1 LPFIDRGGVAIHYE
15 ATGSGD
21 TVLFTHGFGATSAMF
36 EGNLPAI
43 TERRRSVTWDL
54 RGHGASAYPYDPA
67 EYSVPLSVSDMVAV
81 LDEVGAERAVLAGHS
96 LGGFLSLALYAAHP
110 ERVRALVLIDTGPG
124 YRQDEGRE
132 TWNRMAEKFAA
143 DFETRGLAALSSSEE
158 TALAT
163 HRDTSGLARAA
174 RGILTQRDPTVINSL
189 HHIAVPAIV
198 IVGENDKPFVG
209 ASQYMAHKI
218 PHARLTVIDGAG
230 HAPNVSHREQF
241 DAALAA
247 FLDELDDLDELEK
260 P

>member
-21 TVLFTHGFGATSAMF
+21 TVLFTHGFGATAGMF
-36 EGNLPAI
+36 TGNLVRVA
-43 TERRRSVTWDL
+43 ERRCAVTWDL
-54 RGHGASAYPYDPA
+54 RGHGDSAYPDDPA
-67 EYSVPLSVSDMVAV
+67 EYSVPLSLADMGAL

-96 LGGFLSLALYAAHP
+96 LGGFLSLAFHAAHP

-143 DFETRGLAALSSSEE
+143 DFEKRGLAAQSSSEE
-158 TALAT
+158 TATAN
-163 HRDTSGLARAA
+163 HRNADGLARAA
-174 RGILTQRDPTVINSL
+174 RGILTQQDATVIDSL
-189 HHIAVPAIV
+189 HDIAVPTLV
-198 IVGENDKPFVG
+198 IVGEKDQPFVG

-218 PHARLTVIDGAG
+218 PHGRLAVIEGAG

-241 DAALAA
+241 DAELGA
-247 FLDELDDLDELEK
+247 FLDELEQ